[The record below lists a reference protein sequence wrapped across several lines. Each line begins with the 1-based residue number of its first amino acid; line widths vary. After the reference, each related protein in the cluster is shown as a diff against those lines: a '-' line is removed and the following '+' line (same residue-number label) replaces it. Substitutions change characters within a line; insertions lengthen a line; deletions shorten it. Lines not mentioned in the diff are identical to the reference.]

1 MPSAKKTS
9 NVPIGT
15 TLDGKYRVTREIGRG
30 GMAAIYEAVNVDIGK
45 HVAVKV
51 LNPELTHST
60 VVVERF
66 LREARAAAAV
76 KSPYIC
82 DVYDAGRLDDG
93 RPFLV
98 LELLEGESLYER
110 MVKVRRFEPDFVARA
125 FSQVAR
131 GLTKAHE
138 GNIIHRDL
146 KPENIFITKGDD
158 GEVLAKIV
166 DFGLAKFYAPID
178 GDAAQQRLTRE
189 GAVFGTPAY
198 MSPEQVKGQGQVDHR
213 ADLWALG
220 CMVYECLIGRTVW
233 ATEQGVAMIFAQ
245 IATAEIP
252 IPSRA
257 RPDLPPGFDR
267 WFAKALARD
276 PDMRFQTAKEL
287 ADGLVVALNQ
297 GSPSVILSQGFPDF
311 EGGLRSEALPPSS
324 GAQAFA
330 PTERPPPADEDDLQ
344 DGVDQLDDDVPT
356 TLMPALDLRRM
367 PTDAAVAGG
376 EPRKSDE
383 PSRPTKASRAWFA
396 VLGVL
401 VMGAGGYL
409 VWDLLVR
416 QPKPPVTAPSPP
428 ASRPVASA
436 SASSNALAEV
446 LVPPRV
452 TKDLPDWAKRIAS
465 GQEMLFKG
473 DVEGATEAFRSS
485 ADGNPSGIPRVMLEN
500 ARLAAKAQGACE
512 VSTLGRPRPHDLTD
526 SIRRPAV
533 TLTNHGPLVAWA
545 DDHEVPGQWHAY
557 TQLLDE
563 PLRALGKP
571 VDVSPEAASVQSPR
585 LFSMEN
591 QVVLLYSDQHGRNPG
606 IFVRRLTT
614 TGRILG
620 APVQVTSDRSTV
632 VSPSLARSPLG
643 GFWLAYAEDGDKSN
657 SSKIFV
663 QQVTPDVKLEGSPR
677 LVAEYASKVGMHR
690 SRTNSPSLA
699 AAGNALMLA
708 YRIEHGRDQSLAL
721 QRISLDDPMLAM
733 GLAPEEPP
741 VSDRTLGEARELT
754 EKKRRMYHPSLVCE
768 GSGCFAVWRDDPRGS
783 NAAYIDPAT
792 GTTIWRKR
800 FAHRGTQV
808 SVGLDGS
815 GGGLLVWYQDGR
827 IHVAPIVRDGI
838 GQSSVIARVTG
849 EQPSPSVARGKNHGE
864 WLVAWTDY
872 EAGHLEAYV
881 SGVTCK

>member
-1 MPSAKKTS
+1 MPSAKKTI

-30 GMAAIYEAVNVDIGK
+30 GMASIYEAVNVDIGK

-98 LELLEGESLYER
+98 LELLLGESLYER

-125 FSQVAR
+125 FAQVAR

-166 DFGLAKFYAPID
+166 DFGLAKFYAPVD

-213 ADLWALG
+213 ADLWAIG
-220 CMVYECLIGRTVW
+220 CMVYECLVGRTVW

-252 IPSRA
+252 IPSRM

-267 WFAKALARD
+267 WFFKALNRD
-276 PDMRFQTAKEL
+276 PDQRFQTAKEL
-287 ADGLVVALNQ
+287 ADELAAALGQ
-297 GSPSVILSQGFPDF
+297 GPPSMMLSQSLADIEFGALQNPNSD
-311 EGGLRSEALPPSS
+311 RLPPAS
-324 GAQAFA
+324 GAQAYA
-330 PTERPPPADEDDLQ
+330 PTERPPASDD
-344 DGVDQLDDDVPT
+344 LDDDAPT
-356 TLMPALDLRRM
+356 TLLTAQPHLAPPPSTSDTTAGIADTPSPAKK
-367 PTDAAVAGG
+367 G
-376 EPRKSDE
+376 SY
-383 PSRPTKASRAWFA
+383 RAWIAILGALA
-396 VLGVL
+396 V
-401 VMGAGGYL
+401 GASGYV
-409 VWDLLVR
+409 VWDLFLR
-416 QPKPPVTAPSPP
+416 APKPAVTTPAPTSSLS
-428 ASRPVASA
+428 ATASA
-436 SASSNALAEV
+436 SQRAPEV

-452 TKDLPDWAKRIAS
+452 TEDLPDWAKRLAS
-465 GQEMLFKG
+465 GQEMFFKG
-473 DVEGATEAFRSS
+473 DVEGATEAFRTSV
-485 ADGNPSGIPRVMLEN
+485 DGSGSGIPRVMLEN
-500 ARLAAKAQGACE
+500 ARLAAQAQGACE
-512 VSTLGRPRPHDLTD
+512 VSALGRPRPYGLTE

-533 TLTNHGPLVAWA
+533 AYTTHGTLVTWA

-557 TQLLDE
+557 TLLLDG
-563 PLRALGKP
+563 PLRGLGNP
-571 VDVSPEAASVQSPR
+571 VDVSPEASSVQLPG
-585 LFSMEN
+585 LFAMDN
-591 QVVLLYSDQHGRNPG
+591 QVVLLFGDQYGRKPG
-606 IFVRRLTT
+606 VFVRRLTT

-620 APVQVTSDRSTV
+620 APIQITDDKGAVY
-632 VSPSLARSPLG
+632 SPSLARSTLG
-643 GFWLAYAEDGDKSN
+643 GFWVAYADDGEKSN
-657 SSKIFV
+657 SSKLYV
-663 QQVTPDVKLEGSPR
+663 QYLTPDVKLDGKPK
-677 LVAEYASKVGMHR
+677 LVAEYADKKGLHR
-690 SRTNSPSLA
+690 SRARSPSVA
-699 AAGNALMLA
+699 AVGNALLLV
-708 YRIEHGRDQSLAL
+708 YRVELGRDQNLVL
-721 QRISLDDPMLAM
+721 QRIALDDPKFTS
-733 GLAPEEPP
+733 GLIPEQPP
-741 VSDRTLGEARELT
+741 VSDRVLGEAKELT
-754 EKKRRMYHPSLVCE
+754 DKKRRLFHPSVQCE
-768 GSGCFAVWRDDPRGS
+768 GSGCFAVWRDEPKGA
-783 NAAYIDPAT
+783 NAAYIDASN

-815 GGGLLVWYQDGR
+815 GGGLLTWYQDGR
-827 IHVAPIVRDGI
+827 VHVAPITRDGI
-838 GQSSVIARVTG
+838 GESSSVARVTG
-849 EQPSPSVARGKNHGE
+849 EQPAPSISHGKNHGE
-864 WLVAWTDY
+864 WIVAWTDY
-872 EAGHLEAYV
+872 EAGHLELYV
-881 SGVTCK
+881 ASVTCK

>member
-30 GMAAIYEAVNVDIGK
+30 GMASIYEAVNVDIGK
-45 HVAVKV
+45 KVAVKV

-125 FSQVAR
+125 FTQVAR

-138 GNIIHRDL
+138 GSIIHRDL

-252 IPSRA
+252 IPSQA
-257 RPDLPPGFDR
+257 RRDLPPGFDR
-267 WFAKALARD
+267 WFAKALDRD
-276 PDMRFQTAKEL
+276 PDRRFQSAKEL
-287 ADGLVVALNQ
+287 AEELVAALGQ
-297 GSPSVILSQGFPDF
+297 GSPSVILSQGFQDI
-311 EGGLRSEALPPSS
+311 EQGALQGPPSS
-324 GAQAFA
+324 QAQAYA
-330 PTERPPPADEDDLQ
+330 ATERPPPNTPEPDFPEDD
-344 DGVDQLDDDVPT
+344 GLDDNAPTRLMAVPSEH
-356 TLMPALDLRRM
+356 RQM
-367 PTDAAVAGG
+367 PTENVEARPEPPRPKPAGHRVWAALAG
-376 EPRKSDE
+376 
-383 PSRPTKASRAWFA
+383 A
-396 VLGVL
+396 VIVG
-401 VMGAGGYL
+401 GGGYV
-409 VWDLLVR
+409 VWSQLL
-416 QPKPPVTAPSPP
+416 QPPPPPVVATTTSANTTVAPSASHKPP
-428 ASRPVASA
+428 
-436 SASSNALAEV
+436 EV
-446 LVPPRV
+446 LVPPRI
-452 TKDLPDWAKRIAS
+452 TKDLPDWARRVAS
-465 GQEMLFKG
+465 GQEMLAKG
-473 DVEGATEAFRSS
+473 DVEGATEAFRTSI
-485 ADGNPSGIPRVMLEN
+485 DGNTSGIPRVMLEN
-500 ARLAAKAQGACE
+500 ARLASSAQGACE
-512 VSTLGRPRPHDLTD
+512 LGALGRPRPFELTN

-533 TLTNHGPLVAWA
+533 AFSSHGALVTWS

-557 TQLLDE
+557 TQLLDDA
-563 PLRALGKP
+563 LRSLGSA
-571 VDVSPEAASVQSPR
+571 VDVTPEAASVQTPR
-585 LFSMEN
+585 LIAMEN
-591 QVVLLYSDQHGRNPG
+591 QVVLLYSDQHGKNPG
-606 IFVRRLTT
+606 VYLRRLTT

-620 APVQVTSDRSTV
+620 APIQVASDRSAV
-632 VSPSLARSPLG
+632 VFPSITRTPLG
-643 GFWLAYAEDGDKSN
+643 GFWLAYAEDGDKSA
-657 SSKIFV
+657 SSRVFV
-663 QQVTPDVKLEGSPR
+663 QAFTPDVKLDGDPQ
-677 LVAEYASKVGMHR
+677 LVGEYAARHGLHR
-690 SRTNSPSLA
+690 SRTNSPAVA
-699 AAGNALMLA
+699 AAGNSLLLT
-708 YRIEHGRDQSLAL
+708 YRVERGRDQSLVLHRIAL
-721 QRISLDDPMLAM
+721 DGPKLPQGLTAEDP
-733 GLAPEEPP
+733 P
-741 VSDRTLGEARELT
+741 SRDRTVGEVRELS
-754 EKKRRMYHPSLVCE
+754 EGKSRFYPPSIQCE
-768 GSGCFAVWRDDPRGS
+768 GSGCFAVWREDPRGS
-783 NAAYIDPAT
+783 NAAYIDPTT

-800 FAHRGTQV
+800 FAHRGTQI
-808 SVGLDGS
+808 SVGLDAS
-815 GGGLLVWYQDGR
+815 GGGLLTWYQDGR
-827 IHVAPIVRDGI
+827 VHVAPITRDGI
-838 GQSSVIARVTG
+838 GVASVVGRVTG
-849 EQPSPSVARGKNHGE
+849 EQPAPSVTRGKGHGE
-864 WLVAWTDY
+864 WVVAWTDY

-881 SGVTCK
+881 ASVTCK